1 MGKAIL
7 SLISEYFEVMNA
19 FYQLKMSLS
28 PAQWQSS
35 PHYGIQTAHQP
46 GPTGV
51 ARPKSDPFTLIQ
63 YPITHYYC
71 LVWGRHPIKRDC
83 HYILWFIVAP
93 TL

>member
-51 ARPKSDPFTLIQ
+51 ARPKSHPFTFLK

-71 LVWGRHPIKRDC
+71 PVWGGHPITSNV
-83 HYILWFIVAP
+83 IVIISCG
-93 TL
+93 L

>member
-1 MGKAIL
+1 MGKGIL
-7 SLISEYFEVMNA
+7 SLISEYFVVMNA

-51 ARPKSDPFTLIQ
+51 ARPKSDPFILLQ
-63 YPITHYYC
+63 YPITH
-71 LVWGRHPIKRDC
+71 
-83 HYILWFIVAP
+83 
-93 TL
+93 